1 MNIIFPIIMLV
12 SAAALCFVSPEGFLT
27 ALTEG
32 AGKAVTLSLTL
43 IAVYC
48 VWSGL
53 YQIAESASITPKI
66 ARFLK
71 KPLRLVFGK
80 TDEKTE
86 EFIAMS
92 VAANMIGIGGIAT
105 PLGINAAEGL
115 QKSNNFF
122 AFTMLL
128 VVASTSLQI
137 LPASVI
143 ALRGSLGSAAPSS
156 IILPA
161 LLSTLVSSISGI
173 LLTKIFIK
181 R

>member
-1 MNIIFPIIMLV
+1 MLV
-12 SAAALCFVSPEGFLT
+12 SAVALCFISPEAFLSAMT
-27 ALTEG
+27 DG

-43 IAVYC
+43 IAIYC

-53 YQIAESASITPKI
+53 YQIAESAAITPKI

-71 KPLRLVFGK
+71 KPLRVIFGG
-80 TDEKTE
+80 TDEKCE

-115 QKSNNFF
+115 QKNNKFF

-128 VVASTSLQI
+128 VVASTSLQL

-143 ALRGSLGSAAPSS
+143 ALRGSLGSASPSS

-161 LLSTLVSSISGI
+161 LLSTLVSSVSGI
-173 LLTKIFIK
+173 LLTKIFV
-181 R
+181 RR